1 MQTIKRLLYVIL
13 LVAMVAPAMSQSR
26 DFTNLIS
33 YRRSGSGSILE
44 NDNLKGYY
52 AFYMYD
58 KADKKNDA
66 YLLQLMDDNLNLVKS
81 IDVLRPRGDYLMET
95 VFNGNCFVSMFYNK
109 KNGLDLT
116 SYDKTGKTLG
126 THQVSELPKME
137 ERRIA
142 MALTYSSDDVANSSI
157 FTLGN
162 QGFVRQSFAKN
173 EKVGYSLEAYDNNM
187 KIIWTYGS
195 SPTSELVEACDVI
208 FSSDKYVV
216 ISVMRKKSLMTR
228 NMDSFISVIDAKT
241 GKLVFEKAMKD
252 DNEWSV
258 LNVFIDDEKSTL
270 YYFGEYYPKGEE
282 VMKSKSEGVVM
293 MTFDLTGKEILKKKL
308 SWVKDLNPLLK
319 TDLNETVD
327 TKGNI
332 RPYFHRIYKAQNGH
346 IIAVGEQ
353 YGKSASGLGIASRA
367 MGGGGSVV
375 QMNILN
381 MVVLDI
387 NSSDLSVNTYNAYIK
402 KKTSVQF
409 PAGYEMASA
418 SQLAMYMKTTGGF
431 DYEFSTYDL
440 AKDKFACVYRDY
452 DRKKD
457 DGEKADLMLGIIK
470 YEGGKL
476 SGARMPIMVNSSRFS
491 LSPAKPGFVAV
502 TEYYRKKKTL
512 TFRLEKLIY

>member
-1 MQTIKRLLYVIL
+1 MQKIKQLVWLIL
-13 LVAMVAPAMSQSR
+13 FVSVSVPAMAQTR

-33 YRRSGSGSILE
+33 YRRSGSGPILE

-66 YLLQLMDDNLNLVKS
+66 YQLQLMDDNLNLVKS

-95 VFNGNCFVSMFYNK
+95 VFNGTCFVSMFYNK

-126 THQVSELPKME
+126 THQVPDLPKME

-162 QGFVRQSFAKN
+162 KGFVRQSFAKN
-173 EKVGYSLEAYDNNM
+173 EKIGYSLEAYDNNM
-187 KIIWTYGS
+187 KVTWTFGS
-195 SPTSELVEACDVI
+195 DPQSELLEMCDVI
-208 FSSDKYVV
+208 YSSENYIV
-216 ISVMRKKSLMTR
+216 ISVTRKKSLMTR
-228 NMDSFISVIDAKT
+228 NMDSFIIMLDAKT
-241 GKLVFEKAMKD
+241 GKSVFEKAMKD
-252 DNEWSV
+252 NNEWSV
-258 LNVFIDDEKSTL
+258 LNVFIDEEKSTL
-270 YYFGEYYPKGEE
+270 YYFGEYYPVGEE

-293 MTFDLTGKEILKKKL
+293 MTLDVTGKEILKKKY
-308 SWVKDLNPLLK
+308 SWVKDLNTILK
-319 TDLNETVD
+319 TDLNEAVD

-353 YGKSASGLGIASRA
+353 YGKAASAMGIASRA

-387 NSSDLSVNTYNAYIK
+387 NSSDLSINSYNAYLK

-409 PAGYEMASA
+409 PSGYEMASA
-418 SQLAMYMKTTGGF
+418 TQLAMYMKLTGGF
-431 DYEFSTYDL
+431 DYEFSTYDI

-457 DGEKADLMLGIIK
+457 DGEKADLMLGVIK

-476 SGARMPIMVNSSRFS
+476 AGARMPIMVNSNRFS